1 MIIGYAR
8 VSSTEQE
15 TALQTDALRRANV
28 DRIYEEKR
36 SAVKKRPALAA
47 ALCALKPGDI
57 LVVYKTDRL
66 ARSLS
71 DLLRIIEQIR
81 RYGASFKSLSEPFD
95 TSSLAGNAML
105 QILGVFAEFER
116 GMIRERSIAGQEA
129 ARRRGS
135 RIGRPRALSEH
146 QQAEVYRLLRRG
158 KTKSEVARM
167 FDVHLS
173 TVKRVWLRIERPD
186 SPAVAKKA

>member
-1 MIIGYAR
+1 MLIGYAR

-15 TALQTDALRRANV
+15 TALQRDALQRAGV

-36 SAVKKRPALAA
+36 SAVKKRPALAS
-47 ALCALKPGDI
+47 ALCALKPGDVLI
-57 LVVYKTDRL
+57 VYKTDRL
-66 ARSLS
+66 ARSLT
-71 DLLRIIEQIR
+71 DLLRIIEQID

-95 TSSLAGNAML
+95 TSTLPGRAML

-129 ARRRGS
+129 ARRRGAK
-135 RIGRPRALSEH
+135 IGRPRALTTE
-146 QQAEVYRLLRRG
+146 QQREVYALLKKG
-158 KTKSEVARM
+158 WTQTEVAKR

-173 TVKRVWLRIERPD
+173 TVKRVRLRIEKPD
-186 SPAVAKKA
+186 SPAVATKV

>member
-15 TALQTDALRRANV
+15 TALQTDALKRANV
-28 DRIYEEKR
+28 DRIYQEKR

-47 ALCALKPGDI
+47 ALCSLRPGDV

-66 ARSLS
+66 ARSLT
-71 DLLRIIEQIR
+71 DLMRIIEQID

-95 TSSLAGNAML
+95 TSTLPGRAML

-129 ARRRGS
+129 ARCRGA
-135 RIGRPRALSEH
+135 RIGRPRALNEM

-167 FDVHLS
+167 FNVHLS
-173 TVKRVWLRIERPD
+173 TVKRVWLRVEMPN
-186 SPAVAKKA
+186 SPAVARKA

>member
-1 MIIGYAR
+1 MLIGYAR

-15 TALQTDALRRANV
+15 TTLQKDALHRAGV

-36 SAVKKRPALAA
+36 SAVKKRPALVS
-47 ALCALKPGDI
+47 ALCALKPGDVLI
-57 LVVYKTDRL
+57 VYKTDRL
-66 ARSLS
+66 ARSLV

-95 TSSLAGNAML
+95 TSTLHGNAML
-105 QILGVFAEFER
+105 QILGVFAELER
-116 GMIRERSIAGQEA
+116 GMIRERSVAGQEA
-129 ARRRGS
+129 ARRRGAK
-135 RIGRPRALSEH
+135 IGRPRALTEI
-146 QQAEVYRLLRRG
+146 QQREVYQLLRRG

-173 TVKRVWLRIERPD
+173 TVKRVWLRVEKPN
-186 SPAVAKKA
+186 SPAVARKE

>member
-1 MIIGYAR
+1 MLIGYAR

-15 TALQTDALRRANV
+15 TALQRDALQRAGV

-36 SAVKKRPALAA
+36 SAVKKRPALAS

-57 LVVYKTDRL
+57 LIVYKTDRL
-66 ARSLS
+66 ARSLT
-71 DLLRIIEQIR
+71 DLLRIIEQID

-95 TSSLAGNAML
+95 TSSLPGRAML

-129 ARRRGS
+129 ARRRGA
-135 RIGRPRALSEH
+135 RIGRPRALSEIE
-146 QQAEVYRLLRRG
+146 QAEVYRLLRRG
-158 KTKSEVARM
+158 KTKTEVARM

-173 TVKRVWLRIERPD
+173 TVKRVWLRIENPD
-186 SPAVAKKA
+186 SPAVATKA